1 MSGTACAA
9 CGTGSDNKGYPGH
22 VVYLDRV
29 SSRKSDTTPER
40 AEQPLF
46 LPCSD
51 SLMRVLDPKRAKIPL
66 LSPKVA
72 CLSRLSG
79 RENDLLI
86 DCRNRNYNVSLEGDH
101 SGLLTPSDYS
111 VSSNDIAPA
120 LFGIEP
126 FSLQNRTAL
135 HIAIAPSYFSRCP
148 RKIKG
153 MAGLEPALS
162 GSARRFQHDAAL
174 LVLSKFAPHSLVA
187 CFLFTRMLCKMGFL
201 DRHRHQ
207 CGVG

>member
-1 MSGTACAA
+1 MSESAYAF
-9 CGTGSDNKGYPGH
+9 CGTSSDNKGCPCRVVLPG
-22 VVYLDRV
+22 RV
-29 SSRKSDTTPER
+29 SSRKSGTSPARE
-40 AEQPLF
+40 EQPLF

-51 SLMRVLDPKRAKIPL
+51 SLMRVLVPKRAKIPL

-72 CLSRLSG
+72 RLSGLSG

-86 DCRNRNYNVSLEGDH
+86 DCLNRNYNVPLEGDH

-148 RKIKG
+148 RRIKG

-174 LVLSKFAPHSLVA
+174 LVLPSRTTFP
-187 CFLFTRMLCKMGFL
+187 
-201 DRHRHQ
+201 
-207 CGVG
+207 